1 MSLLRIRAGQSA
13 FAHIKQHGLSPSD
26 ISAVFGASGAAKWL
40 AIYGLD
46 RAVFSEWLLG
56 ASHPINIFGTSGG
69 AFKLA
74 GACRQDPGKA
84 LDELANAYI
93 EQSYPNGISAELIG
107 IETQKLLNTVVD
119 PAGVDEILAHPVF
132 RYHCGTVL
140 AKGLLASSS
149 ETTQKYAMALAFALN
164 GFGRN
169 IHTRIMQRVIF
180 ADSRADDALCGR
192 DAYTSHRVVL
202 NRDNLRAAITA
213 SGSIP
218 VVMHGVRDILGA
230 PPGMHRDGGM
240 LDYHPA
246 PGNLWQGDGLVLYP
260 HFYSEVTSGWFDKY
274 FFWRKT
280 PKALLD
286 KVVLIS
292 PSESFLAST
301 ELGRIPDRRDFLSMQ
316 DDDAKRKRL
325 WRDSATR
332 SLELGEAFLA
342 LAKSGDIGAIVEP
355 I

>member
-1 MSLLRIRAGQSA
+1 MSLLRIRAGKSALEHIQS
-13 FAHIKQHGLSPSD
+13 KGLSPSD

-46 RAVFSEWLLG
+46 RAIFSEWLVD
-56 ASHPINIFGTSGG
+56 AHQPINLFGTSVG

-74 GACRQDPGKA
+74 GACRQDSAKA
-84 LDELANAYI
+84 LDELAHAYI
-93 EQSYPNGISAELIG
+93 EQSYPNGFSADLID
-107 IETQKLLNTVVD
+107 IETQKLLDSVVD
-119 PAGVDEILAHPVF
+119 AAGLDEILSHPVF

-140 AKGLLASSS
+140 AKGWLAQSSVS
-149 ETTQKYAMALAFALN
+149 QQKYAMALAFALN

-169 IHTRIMQRVIF
+169 IHTKIMQRVIF
-180 ADSRADDALCGR
+180 ADARADGTLAGR

-202 NRDNLRAAITA
+202 NRDNLRAAITG

-218 VVMHGVRDILGA
+218 VVMHGVKDILGA
-230 PPGMHRDGGM
+230 PAGMHRDGGL
-240 LDYHPA
+240 LDYHPV
-246 PGNLWQGDGLVLYP
+246 PGNVWQGDGLVLYP

-301 ELGRIPDRRDFLSMQ
+301 ELGRIPDRRDFLRMQ
-316 DDDAKRKRL
+316 GDDPLRKRL
-325 WRDSATR
+325 WWDSAKR
-332 SLELGEAFLA
+332 SLELGEAFLT
-342 LAKSGDIGAIVEP
+342 LAKSGDIGSIVEP

>member
-13 FAHIKQHGLSPSD
+13 LSHIQKQGLSPSD
-26 ISAVFGASGAAKWL
+26 IRAVFGASGAAKWL

-46 RAVFSEWLLG
+46 RAIFSDWLVD
-56 ASHPINIFGTSGG
+56 ACHPINLFGTSIG

-74 GACRQDPGKA
+74 GACRQDPAKA
-84 LDELANAYI
+84 LDDLAHAYI
-93 EQSYPNGISAELIG
+93 EQSYPQGISADLID
-107 IETQKLLNTVVD
+107 IETQKLLNSVVD
-119 PAGVDEILAHPVF
+119 HAGVDEILSHPVF
-132 RYHCGTVL
+132 RYHCGSVL
-140 AKGLLASSS
+140 AKGRLASAS
-149 ETTQKYAMALAFALN
+149 EAQQKFAMALAFALN

-169 IHTRIMQRVIF
+169 IHTRNMQRVIF
-180 ADSRADDALCGR
+180 ADNRADEALGGR
-192 DAYTSHRVVL
+192 DAYISHRVAL
-202 NRDNLRAAITA
+202 SRDNLRSAVLA

-218 VVMHGVRDILGA
+218 AVMHGVSDVLGA
-230 PPGMHRDGGM
+230 PAGMHRDGGL
-240 LDYHPA
+240 LDYHPV
-246 PGNLWQGDGLVLYP
+246 PGNIWRDEGLVLYP
-260 HFYSEVTSGWFDKY
+260 HFYPEVTSGWFDKH

-280 PKALLD
+280 PKVLLD

-301 ELGRIPDRRDFLSMQ
+301 ELGRIPDRRDFLRMQ

-332 SLELGEAFLA
+332 SLELGEAFLE
-342 LAKSGDIGAIVEP
+342 LTKSGDISSIVEP

>member
-1 MSLLRIRAGQSA
+1 MTLLRIRAGQSA
-13 FAHIKQHGLSPSD
+13 LAHIQKNGLSPAD

-46 RAVFSEWLLG
+46 RAIFSEWLVD
-56 ASHPINIFGTSGG
+56 APHPINLFGTSVG

-74 GACRQDPGKA
+74 GACRQDPAKA
-84 LDELANAYI
+84 LDALAHAYI
-93 EQSYPNGISAELIG
+93 EQSYPNGISADFIA
-107 IETQKLLNTVVD
+107 IETQKLLNSVVD
-119 PAGVDEILAHPVF
+119 AAGVDEILSHPVF
-132 RYHCGTVL
+132 RYHCATVL
-140 AKGLLASSS
+140 AKGRLASSS
-149 ETTQKYAMALAFALN
+149 AAQQKYAMALAFALN
-164 GFGRN
+164 GLGRN
-169 IHTRIMQRVIF
+169 IHKRSMQRVIF
-180 ADSRADDALCGR
+180 ADSRANDALGGR
-192 DAYTSHRVVL
+192 DAYESHRVAL
-202 NRDNLRAAITA
+202 NRDNLRSAVMA

-218 VVMHGVRDILGA
+218 VVMHGVRDVLGA
-230 PPGMHRDGGM
+230 PAGMHRDGGL

-246 PGNLWQGDGLVLYP
+246 PGNLWQDEGLVLYP
-260 HFYSEVTSGWFDKY
+260 HFYAEVTSGWFDKY

-316 DDDAKRKRL
+316 GDDAKRKHL

-332 SLELGEAFLA
+332 SLELGETFLE
-342 LAKSGDIGAIVEP
+342 LAKSGDIADLVEP

>member
-1 MSLLRIRAGQSA
+1 MSLLRIRAGQAA
-13 FAHIKQHGLSPSD
+13 FEHIQKHGLSPAD
-26 ISAVFGASGAAKWL
+26 ISTVFGASGAAKWL

-46 RAVFSEWLLG
+46 RAIFSQWLAG
-56 ASHPINIFGTSGG
+56 ANHPINLFGTSVG

-74 GACRQDPGKA
+74 GACRQDPAKA
-84 LDELANAYI
+84 LDDLAHAYI
-93 EQSYPNGISAELIG
+93 EQSYPNGFSADLIDV
-107 IETQKLLNTVVD
+107 ETQKLLNAVVD
-119 PAGVDEILAHPVF
+119 QAGVDEILAHPVF

-140 AKGLLASSS
+140 AKGLLAGASV
-149 ETTQKYAMALAFALN
+149 TQQKYAMALAFALN

-169 IHTRIMQRVIF
+169 IHKKSMQRVIF
-180 ADSRADDALCGR
+180 ADDRADGALAGR
-192 DAYTSHRVVL
+192 DAYVSHRVAL
-202 NRDNLRAAITA
+202 NRDNLRSAVMA

-218 VVMHGVRDILGA
+218 VVMHGVSDVLGA
-230 PPGMHRDGGM
+230 PAGMHRDGGL
-240 LDYHPA
+240 LDYHPV
-246 PGNLWQGDGLVLYP
+246 PGNLWQGEGLVLYP

-301 ELGRIPDRRDFLSMQ
+301 ELGRIPDRRDFLRMQ
-316 DDDAKRKRL
+316 GDDTMRKRL

-332 SLELGEAFLA
+332 SLELGEDFLA
-342 LAKSGDIGAIVEP
+342 LVKAGNIGAIVEP

>member
-13 FAHIKQHGLSPSD
+13 LEHIQKQGLSPAD
-26 ISAVFGASGAAKWL
+26 IGAVFGASGAAKWL

-46 RAVFSEWLLG
+46 RAIFSDWL
-56 ASHPINIFGTSGG
+56 ADAQHPINLFGTSVG

-74 GACRQDPGKA
+74 GACRQNPGKA
-84 LDELANAYI
+84 LDDLAHAYI
-93 EQSYPNGISAELIG
+93 EQSYPNGISADFIDV
-107 IETQKLLNTVVD
+107 ETQRLLDAVVD
-119 PAGVDEILAHPVF
+119 PAGVEEILAHPVF

-140 AKGLLASSS
+140 GKGLLASSS
-149 ETTQKYAMALAFALN
+149 VARQKYAMALAFTLN

-169 IHTRIMQRVIF
+169 IHRRTMQRVIF
-180 ADSRADDALCGR
+180 ADARADAALGGR
-192 DAYTSHRVVL
+192 DAYASHRVLL
-202 NRDNLRAAITA
+202 NAENLRSAVMA

-218 VVMHGVRDILGA
+218 VVMHGVSDIAGA
-230 PPGMHRDGGM
+230 PAGMHRDGGL
-240 LDYHPA
+240 LDYHPV
-246 PGNLWQGDGLVLYP
+246 PGNVWQGEGLVLYP
-260 HFYSEVTSGWFDKY
+260 HFYSEVISGWFDKY

-316 DDDAKRKRL
+316 GDDAKRKRL

-332 SLELGEAFLA
+332 SLELGEAFLD
-342 LAKSGDIGAIVEP
+342 LAKSGNIGSIVEP